1 MDVAAVGSEHL
12 LLLCQ
17 VLTVACDNALRVE
30 HHDVLDLCTE
40 SNIEFGTADSSST
53 RTVYNNLYV
62 LDVLASH
69 FEGILQ
75 TGCRDDGSTVLVI
88 VHDRDV
94 KVLLQALL
102 DIEALRCLDVLQV
115 DTTECRSNTLNCFA
129 EFLRV
134 FLCQFDIE
142 NVDAAINLE
151 KQSLAFHNWLS
162 AHGANVAK
170 TEHGST
176 VTNYCYQVTLVSILV
191 CVIWVLLNLEARECY
206 AWRVSKAQVCLC
218 VVRFCRFYLNLTRT
232 TILMIQKSRLFC
244 DFYHNNILV

>member
-12 LLLCQ
+12 LLFGQ

-30 HHDVLDLCTE
+30 HDDVLDLCTE
-40 SNIEFGTADSSST
+40 SYIEFCTADSSST
-53 RTVYNNLYV
+53 STVYNNL
-62 LDVLASH
+62 DVFDILSSY
-69 FEGILQ
+69 FQGILQ
-75 TGCRDDGSTVLVI
+75 TGSRDDCRTVLVI

-115 DTTECRSNTLNCFA
+115 DTTKCRSNTLYGFA

-142 NVDAAINLE
+142 DVDAAINLE

-170 TEHGST
+170 TEHGSS
-176 VTNYCYQVTLVSILV
+176 VTDYCYQVTLVSILV